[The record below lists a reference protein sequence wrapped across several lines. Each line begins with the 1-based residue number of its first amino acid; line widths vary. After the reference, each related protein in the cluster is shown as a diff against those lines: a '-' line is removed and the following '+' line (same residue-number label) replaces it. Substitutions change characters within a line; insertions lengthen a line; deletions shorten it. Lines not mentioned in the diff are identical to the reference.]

1 MLSILIIPLLLSIFY
16 FSFSGLG
23 KLFLSSLPN
32 KSLINVNLYPLIAMP
47 VIFSLITYLH
57 LFYKL
62 NPLINLLFILIGLT
76 AYIFNFKRKENIK
89 IYFVVLLI
97 STFQFVGHEVNE
109 DFGYYHLPYII
120 NFVSDKIILG
130 LGHLS
135 MVQGYNSA
143 WLNLNA
149 LFFLPY
155 FFDKSV
161 HFLNSIIIFSALMFY
176 INFLFNKKNYKNF
189 PLSSFYAIFLIFFFY
204 CKEFEIKF
212 FWG

>member
-23 KLFLSSLPN
+23 NLFLSSLPN

-97 STFQFVGHEVNE
+97 LTFQFVGHEVNE

-149 LFFLPY
+149 LFFYLT
-155 FFDKSV
+155 
-161 HFLNSIIIFSALMFY
+161 
-176 INFLFNKKNYKNF
+176 
-189 PLSSFYAIFLIFFFY
+189 FLINQSTF
-204 CKEFEIKF
+204 
-212 FWG
+212 